1 MPAPSDPL
9 VLALLGVRLKS
20 FGEADAVAALV
31 GLDLPVVEAQ
41 LAVAA
46 DEAWVLHREG
56 RISGWMLTPT
66 GRVEGERLL
75 AAELDA
81 AGARDAVV
89 DAYRRF
95 LLLNPRL
102 LAVCTDWQ
110 LREVDGEQVPNDH
123 TDEVHDA
130 AAVAHLHGIDLEA
143 QPVCEAL
150 AGALDRFGTYGPR
163 LAHALGQ
170 VDAGHPDWFT
180 RPTIASYHTVWFE
193 LHENLLATL
202 GIDRASES
210 APAPHSAPPH

>member
-1 MPAPSDPL
+1 MPATSDPL

-41 LAVAA
+41 LAAAA
-46 DEAWVLHREG
+46 DQDWVLHREG
-56 RISGWMLTPT
+56 RISGWMLTPR
-66 GRVEGERLL
+66 GRVEGRLL
-75 AAELDA
+75 AAEL
-81 AGARDAVV
+81 GATGTRDVV
-89 DAYRRF
+89 RDAYRRF
-95 LLLNPRL
+95 LVLNPRL
-102 LAVCTDWQ
+102 LSVCTDWQ
-110 LREVDGEQVPNDH
+110 LREVDGEPVTNDH

-150 AGALDRFGTYGPR
+150 AAALDRFGTYGPR
-163 LAHALGQ
+163 LAHALGR

-180 RPTIASYHTVWFE
+180 KPTIASYHTVWFE

-202 GIDRASES
+202 GIDRSTER
-210 APAPHSAPPH
+210 APDPHSAPPN